1 MRVLIIS
8 DVPWRDDNSVGNTYS
23 NIFNN
28 FENVEF
34 ANLYCKPGKPDSKI
48 VKCYFQITEKELLL
62 NLIGKKKKD
71 TPLNNNN
78 VEVFNRKEQ
87 KIYDIARTLRFQS
100 FFLIRE
106 LIWEIGNWKT
116 KELRTFLSEYKP
128 DIIFT
133 FCLESLYYNK
143 LIDYCRNYTESK
155 LVLFFAD
162 DIYTY
167 SKRNPIYSIY
177 KYYSR
182 QRIKKLAKTSDLIY
196 GATPQLCDEYSDI
209 FKKKIT
215 PLYKICEDIIQNKSG
230 VNDPLKI
237 TYTGNLF
244 YGRWKTLVLIAQ
256 AIKEINLDSTKVRL
270 DIYTTGLTTKQ
281 MDNMLNLKG
290 ASRLLGA
297 IPYEQV
303 KEVLKDSDIV
313 LHVES
318 FDKKEIK
325 KTRLS
330 FSTKIVDCMQSG
342 SCLLAI
348 GPEETASIRLLK
360 DYNIAQVISVESKE
374 EVKNK
379 LLKLLTDN
387 NALTGTAYKMNQFAI
402 EHHSLN
408 YLKENL
414 YSDLEILAKEGHL

>member
-23 NIFNN
+23 NIFSN
-28 FENVEF
+28 FEGVEF

-48 VKCYFQITEKELLL
+48 VKRYFQITEKELLL

-71 TPLNNNN
+71 MPLNNN
-78 VEVFNRKEQ
+78 VDVFNRQEQ

-106 LIWEIGNWKT
+106 LIWKIGKWKT
-116 KELRTFLSEYKP
+116 KELNTFLNEYKP
-128 DIIFT
+128 DIVFS
-133 FCLESLYYNK
+133 FCLESLYYNN
-143 LIDYCRNYTESK
+143 LIDYCRDYTESK
-155 LVLFFAD
+155 LALFFAD
-162 DIYTY
+162 DVY
-167 SKRNPIYSIY
+167 SYAKRNPAYLIY
-177 KYYSR
+177 KHYSR

-215 PLYKICEDIIQNKSG
+215 PLYKTCEDIIQNKSE
-230 VNDPLKI
+230 VNKPLKI

-244 YGRWKTLVLIAQ
+244 YGRWKTLALIAQ
-256 AIKEINLDSTKVRL
+256 AIKEINLDSTKARL

-281 MDNMLNLKG
+281 MDNMLNLEG
-290 ASRLLGA
+290 ASQLLGA

-318 FDKKEIK
+318 FDKREIK

-342 SCLLAI
+342 SCLLAV

-360 DYNIAQVISVESKE
+360 DYNIAQVVSDNSKE
-374 EVKNK
+374 RVKNN
-379 LLKLLTDN
+379 LLKLLADN
-387 NALTGTAYKMNQFAI
+387 SALTDTAYRMNQFAI

-408 YLKENL
+408 FLKDNL
-414 YSDLEILAKEGHL
+414 YADLEKEGNL